1 MHVSMSLK
9 PSASIAPLR
18 KPFTISTIFWL
29 SASYD
34 FASDDPRKSAKV
46 SYLFI
51 FIELKINYR

>member
-1 MHVSMSLK
+1 MSLK

-34 FASDDPRKSAKV
+34 FASDNPRKSAKV

-51 FIELKINYR
+51 FIE